1 MPKGVM
7 SRPGA
12 YEFIDRDTVPRD
24 IRVAMTHY
32 LAYRCTRTEKHWTL
46 IGYYYTKHKDQG
58 GMIYHPFGP
67 YLRAIIYD
75 HENEYVR
82 MWWQA
87 PYWQQ
92 AEGAHTNE
100 RHTQKR
106 RERRARNEDRSN
118 ATECA

>member
-1 MPKGVM
+1 
-7 SRPGA
+7 
-12 YEFIDRDTVPRD
+12 
-24 IRVAMTHY
+24 MTQY
-32 LAYRCTRTEKHWTL
+32 LDYRHERTEEHWTL
-46 IGYYYTKHKDQG
+46 IGYYHTKHKAQDT
-58 GMIYHPFGP
+58 MIYHPYGP
-67 YLRAIIYD
+67 YLRAIIYG
-75 HENEYVR
+75 HTSGEYVR
-82 MWWQA
+82 LWWNK